1 MRVQMGDGRVIEG
14 TAREIVEAMHLLS
27 FGQEDRTLSQ
37 YIDWVVRQT
46 RSLYELDLR
55 VTGEDDDARAASLLR
70 GIVDAG
76 LATRL

>member
-1 MRVQMGDGRVIEG
+1 MRVQMGDGRVLKG
-14 TAREIVEAMHLLS
+14 TAREIVEVMHLLS

-37 YIDWVVRQT
+37 YIDWVVGQT
-46 RSLYELDLR
+46 RSLCEFDLR
-55 VTGEDDDARAASLLR
+55 VTGEYDDAGAASLLR